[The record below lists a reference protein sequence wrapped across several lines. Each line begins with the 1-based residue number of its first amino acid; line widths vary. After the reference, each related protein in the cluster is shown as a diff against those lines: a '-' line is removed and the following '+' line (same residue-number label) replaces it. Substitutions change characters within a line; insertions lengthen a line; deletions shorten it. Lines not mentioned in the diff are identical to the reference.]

1 MLQITTKR
9 QTEHQ
14 QAWDTASATEF
25 YSASVAF
32 LRRQFT
38 AIALVLVLSLTAG
51 IGYILVTETRYTG
64 SAILVVETPKL
75 PLFQTGAP
83 LGDAAPSSA
92 SVDTQ
97 IEILNSDD
105 IALSV
110 IKELHLEEDPEFV
123 ASSSVLGRIVGGVE
137 GAISKAFH
145 TILSLRDHSL
155 NRETPEYLA
164 LQTFHKRLK
173 VKRVAATYAIAISF
187 ESRDP
192 YRAAQVA
199 NAIADAYELNAFQA
213 KYQVAGKAAQWL
225 QARLQQL
232 REEASNSERAVVVYK
247 SKNNL
252 VDTGGRLMNEQQL
265 AEFNTELIQA
275 RAGTA
280 EAKAR
285 LNRVQ
290 EIVAVGDVVPGSAT
304 SATVAETLHNDVIT
318 KLRTQYLDNERRAT
332 EWTAKY
338 GASHM
343 AVIALRNQ
351 NNELRHN
358 IFDELKRTAETYKSD
373 YAIAKAREDS
383 IQQSLDQLA
392 SQSHSTDEARI
403 ALRNLESNAQ
413 TSRDLYDNFLRRYMQ
428 SLQQQSSP
436 ISDSRLITHARP
448 PVTPSWPRP
457 LVIMALAALGG
468 LIFGPATGML
478 RDISDRVFRTTKQID
493 AHLPANCIAVI
504 PRVNEVER
512 SEAAFQKAK
521 ATNQTLP
528 ADGKQESRQLAAMP
542 QLFLAPIVE
551 AHRAIVGL
559 PQKLISNGQQLLLKS
574 PNRSRR
580 GRRRRTLRR
589 DKSVSWM
596 VSNAPFSRFS
606 ESIRAVKVAAD
617 CSIVRSSKT
626 IGITSSLPNEGKS
639 TVALSLATVIS
650 QGGGRALLVD
660 CDLRNPALSLMLTP
674 DTKAGLLEVISG
686 KATMEDVLW
695 REPVTGL
702 AFLPGAVASRLAHT
716 SDILASK
723 EMRNLFDR
731 LRGAYDYVIV
741 DLSPLAPVVDVRVMT
756 PLIDSFLFVVE
767 WGRTKIEVAQLAL
780 NNARGVSDNL
790 LGIVL
795 NKADMKVFGRYS
807 NDHENYYNNSRYA
820 RYGYVD

>member
-1 MLQITTKR
+1 MLQITTEP

-14 QAWDTASATEF
+14 RAWDTASAAEF
-25 YSASVAF
+25 YAASIAF

-64 SAILVVETPKL
+64 SATLVVETPKL
-75 PLFQTGAP
+75 PLFQTVAP
-83 LGDAAPSSA
+83 LGDAALSSV

-145 TILSLRDHSL
+145 TILPLRDHSL
-155 NRETPEYLA
+155 NQEAPEYLA

-285 LNRVQ
+285 FNRVQ
-290 EIVAVGDVVPGSAT
+290 EIVAVGDVDPGSAT
-304 SATVAETLHNDVIT
+304 SATVADTLHNDVIT
-318 KLRTQYLDNERRAT
+318 KLRTQYLDNERRAA
-332 EWTAKY
+332 EWAAKY

-351 NNELRHN
+351 MAELRHN

-448 PVTPSWPRP
+448 PVRPSWPRP

-468 LIFGPATGML
+468 LIFGSATGML

-504 PRVNEVER
+504 PRVNDVER
-512 SEAAFQKAK
+512 
-521 ATNQTLP
+521 
-528 ADGKQESRQLAAMP
+528 P

-551 AHRAIVGL
+551 AHRAIVGI
-559 PQKLISNGQQLLLKS
+559 PQKLISNAQQLSLES

-580 GRRRRTLRR
+580 RRRRRTLRR
-589 DKSVSWM
+589 DKSVSWT

-617 CSIVRSSKT
+617 SSIVKSSKT

-660 CDLRNPALSLMLTP
+660 CDLRNRALSLMLTP
-674 DTKAGLLEVISG
+674 DAKAGLLEVIYG
-686 KATMEDVLW
+686 KATLEDVLW

-723 EMRNLFDR
+723 EMRNLFDQ
-731 LRGAYDYVIV
+731 LREAYDYVIV

-756 PLIDSFLFVVE
+756 PLIDSFLLVVE

-780 NNARGVSDNL
+780 NNARGVCDNL

-807 NDHENYYNNSRYA
+807 SDHENYYNNSHYA